1 MVGRYRALLT
11 ELGIIIVSEED
22 GAVAR
27 TFAFD
32 DPVSDYLEI
41 KEGRAPRSCSGLGP
55 YLESLNTAVSTG
67 DDALLGVLNRAPV
80 DVQALKGREAE
91 DARASKQQMI
101 ISSGLAS
108 DARDAISKLRD
119 FAMGLS
125 SSKVTEVSSSSDL
138 HVIQAVNSLDE
149 IDKVANALS
158 SRTKEWYG
166 LHFPE
171 LENMVDSIEGYA
183 RIVLAGRRD
192 GLTAESFEA
201 AGFPSEKTEML
212 LVAAS
217 NSRGGE
223 ITDQSLEMVQTMAGQ
238 LISFYDLR
246 RKLEALVEKEM
257 GAVAPNLAAI
267 LGTAL
272 SARMLARIGS
282 IKKMASLPASTIQ
295 VLGAERALFRSLKTG
310 SEPPK
315 HGLLFQHPLV
325 HAAPRWQRGKIARA
339 IAAKAVIAARVDVYS
354 EGGELNKTLLE
365 KLNVRIGE
373 IGEKFREP
381 VERDGGGGGGG
392 GGTAPRQDYGRRSG
406 GRSGKR
412 NSGGGSRGGGG
423 RQEWSRKRAEATEG
437 RAARGGGG
445 GGRKGSRY
453 GRDDYGSRR
462 WDDDNAGGSYADG
475 GGDDGNYDGND
486 GGRGYG
492 HGRYHGR
499 GGSSSRKDGSAKTTR
514 QGRSKPAA
522 SRFRANKRGRKP
534 ADRKK
539 GKRFR

>member
-11 ELGIIIVSEED
+11 ELGVIIVSEED

-67 DDALLGVLNRAPV
+67 DDALLGVLNRASV

-246 RKLEALVEKEM
+246 RRLEALVEKEM

-282 IKKMASLPASTIQ
+282 IKKMASLPASTLQ

-381 VERDGGGGGGG
+381 VERGGG
-392 GGTAPRQDYGRRSG
+392 GGTAPRQDYSRRSG

-423 RQEWSRKRAEATEG
+423 HQEWSRKRAEATEG

-445 GGRKGSRY
+445 RKGSGY

-462 WDDDNAGGSYADG
+462 WDDNNAGGGYAAAAA
-475 GGDDGNYDGND
+475 DDDDDDDDGND

-499 GGSSSRKDGSAKTTR
+499 GGSNSSSRKGGSTKAAR
-514 QGRSKPAA
+514 RGGSKPAA

>member
-11 ELGIIIVSEED
+11 ELGVIIVSEED

-67 DDALLGVLNRAPV
+67 DDALLGVLNRASV

-246 RKLEALVEKEM
+246 RRLEALVEKEM

-381 VERDGGGGGGG
+381 VERGGGGG
-392 GGTAPRQDYGRRSG
+392 AAQRQDYSRRSG

-412 NSGGGSRGGGG
+412 NNGGGSRGGGG
-423 RQEWSRKRAEATEG
+423 RQEWSRKRAEVTEG
-437 RAARGGGG
+437 RAARRGG
-445 GGRKGSRY
+445 GGRKGSGY

-462 WDDDNAGGSYADG
+462 WDDNNAGGGYADA
-475 GGDDGNYDGND
+475 DDDDDDGND

-499 GGSSSRKDGSAKTTR
+499 GGSNNNSSSRKGGSTKAAR
-514 QGRSKPAA
+514 RGGSKPAA

>member
-11 ELGIIIVSEED
+11 ELGVIIVSEED
-22 GAVAR
+22 GTVAR

-67 DDALLGVLNRAPV
+67 DDALLGVLNRASV

-192 GLTAESFEA
+192 GLTAESFET

-246 RKLEALVEKEM
+246 RRLEALVEKEM
-257 GAVAPNLAAI
+257 GTVAPNLAAI
-267 LGTAL
+267 LGTSL

-354 EGGELNKTLLE
+354 EDGELNKTLLE

-381 VERDGGGGGGG
+381 VERSGG

-406 GRSGKR
+406 GRSGMR
-412 NSGGGSRGGGG
+412 NGGGGSRGGGRG
-423 RQEWSRKRAEATEG
+423 RPEWSRKRAEATGG
-437 RAARGGGG
+437 RAARGGG
-445 GGRKGSRY
+445 RKGYRH
-453 GRDDYGSRR
+453 GPDDHGSSR
-462 WDDDNAGGSYADG
+462 WDGDNAGGGYADAN
-475 GGDDGNYDGND
+475 DDDDDGND
-486 GGRGYG
+486 GGRSYG
-492 HGRYHGR
+492 RGRYPGR
-499 GGSSSRKDGSAKTTR
+499 GGSSRKGGSAKAAS
-514 QGRSKPAA
+514 GSKPAA

>member
-11 ELGIIIVSEED
+11 ELGVIIVSEED

-67 DDALLGVLNRAPV
+67 DDALLGVLNRASV

-192 GLTAESFEA
+192 GLTAESFEV

-246 RKLEALVEKEM
+246 RRLEALVEKEM

-381 VERDGGGGGGG
+381 VERGGGGG
-392 GGTAPRQDYGRRSG
+392 AAQRQDYSRRSG

-412 NSGGGSRGGGG
+412 NNGGGSRGGGG
-423 RQEWSRKRAEATEG
+423 RQEWSRKRAEVTEG
-437 RAARGGGG
+437 RAARRGG
-445 GGRKGSRY
+445 GGRKGSGY

-462 WDDDNAGGSYADG
+462 WDDNNAGGGYADA
-475 GGDDGNYDGND
+475 DDDDDDGND

-499 GGSSSRKDGSAKTTR
+499 GGSNNNSSSRKGGSTKAAR
-514 QGRSKPAA
+514 RGGSKPAA

>member
-11 ELGIIIVSEED
+11 ELGVIIVSEED

-67 DDALLGVLNRAPV
+67 DDALLGVLNRASV

-246 RKLEALVEKEM
+246 RRLEALVEKEM

-381 VERDGGGGGGG
+381 VERGGGGG
-392 GGTAPRQDYGRRSG
+392 AAQRQDYSRRSG

-412 NSGGGSRGGGG
+412 NNGGGSRGGGG
-423 RQEWSRKRAEATEG
+423 RQEWSRKRAEVTEG
-437 RAARGGGG
+437 RAARRGG
-445 GGRKGSRY
+445 GGRKGSGY

-462 WDDDNAGGSYADG
+462 WDDNNAGGGYADA
-475 GGDDGNYDGND
+475 DDDDDDDGND

-499 GGSSSRKDGSAKTTR
+499 GGSNNNSSRKGGSTKAAR
-514 QGRSKPAA
+514 RGGSKPAA

>member
-11 ELGIIIVSEED
+11 ELGVIIVSEED
-22 GAVAR
+22 GTVAR

-55 YLESLNTAVSTG
+55 YLESLNTAVYTG
-67 DDALLGVLNRAPV
+67 DDALLGVLNRESV
-80 DVQALKGREAE
+80 DVQALRGREAE

-108 DARDAISKLRD
+108 DARDAIAKLRD

-125 SSKVTEVSSSSDL
+125 SSKVTEISGSADL

-158 SRTKEWYG
+158 SRTREWYG

-282 IKKMASLPASTIQ
+282 IKKLASLPASTIQ

-354 EGGELNKTLLE
+354 EDGELNRTLLE
-365 KLNVRIGE
+365 KLNIRIGE

-381 VERDGGGGGGG
+381 VERSG
-392 GGTAPRQDYGRRSG
+392 GGTAPRQDYGRRSD

-412 NSGGGSRGGGG
+412 GGGGSRGGGRG
-423 RQEWSRKRAEATEG
+423 RPEWSRKRNEASEG
-437 RAARGGGG
+437 RAARGGGRG
-445 GGRKGSRY
+445 GGPKGYKY

-462 WDDDNAGGSYADG
+462 WDDDNAGGGGAD
-475 GGDDGNYDGND
+475 NDGND
-486 GGRGYG
+486 GGRDYG
-492 HGRYHGR
+492 HGRYRGR
-499 GGSSSRKDGSAKTTR
+499 GSSSRKGGSAKAAR
-514 QGRSKPAA
+514 QNASKKPAA
-522 SRFRANKRGRKP
+522 SKFRANKRGRKP

>member
-11 ELGIIIVSEED
+11 ELGVIIVSEED

-41 KEGRAPRSCSGLGP
+41 KEGRTPRSCSGLGP

-67 DDALLGVLNRAPV
+67 DDALLGVLSRESV

-125 SSKVTEVSSSSDL
+125 SSKVTEISGSSDL

-183 RIVLAGRRD
+183 RIVLAGRRG

-212 LVAAS
+212 LVATS

-223 ITDQSLEMVQTMAGQ
+223 ITDQSLEMVQDMAGQ

-246 RKLEALVEKEM
+246 RRLEALVEREM

-354 EGGELNKTLLE
+354 EGGELNRTLLE
-365 KLNVRIGE
+365 RLNVRIGE

-381 VERDGGGGGGG
+381 VERGGGGV
-392 GGTAPRQDYGRRSG
+392 APRPDYDRRSG
-406 GRSGKR
+406 GRLGKR
-412 NSGGGSRGGGG
+412 GGGGGSRGGGRG
-423 RQEWSRKRAEATEG
+423 RPEWSRKRTEAAEG

-445 GGRKGSRY
+445 GGGRKGYRY
-453 GRDDYGSRR
+453 GRDDYDSRR
-462 WDDDNAGGSYADG
+462 WDDDNAGGGDADG
-475 GGDDGNYDGND
+475 DGND
-486 GGRGYG
+486 GGRDYSR
-492 HGRYHGR
+492 GRYRGR
-499 GGSSSRKDGSAKTTR
+499 GYGSSSRKGGSAKASR
-514 QGRSKPAA
+514 QDASRPAA

-534 ADRKK
+534 TDRKK

>member
-11 ELGIIIVSEED
+11 ELGVIIVSEED
-22 GAVAR
+22 GTVAK
-27 TFAFD
+27 TFAFE
-32 DPVSDYLEI
+32 DPVPDYLEI

-55 YLESLNTAVSTG
+55 YLESLNTAVYTG
-67 DDALLGVLNRAPV
+67 DDALLSVLKRESV
-80 DVQALKGREAE
+80 DAQALRGQEAE

-125 SSKVTEVSSSSDL
+125 SSKVTEISGSSDL

-158 SRTKEWYG
+158 SRTREWYG

-223 ITDQSLEMVQTMAGQ
+223 IADQSLEMVQTMAGQ

-246 RKLEALVEKEM
+246 RRLEALVEREM
-257 GAVAPNLAAI
+257 GTVAPNLAAI

-354 EGGELNKTLLE
+354 EGGELNRTLLE
-365 KLNVRIGE
+365 KMNIRIGE

-381 VERDGGGGGGG
+381 VERGSGTAPRPGYGRGGGGGGG
-392 GGTAPRQDYGRRSG
+392 S

-412 NSGGGSRGGGG
+412 GGGSSRTGRG
-423 RQEWSRKRAEATEG
+423 RPEWSRKRTEASEG
-437 RAARGGGG
+437 RAARGG
-445 GGRKGSRY
+445 RKGYGR
-453 GRDDYGSRR
+453 GRDDYGGRR
-462 WDDDNAGGSYADG
+462 WNDDDDNDGGS
-475 GGDDGNYDGND
+475 DGN
-486 GGRGYG
+486 RGYG
-492 HGRYHGR
+492 HGRYPGKGGGR
-499 GGSSSRKDGSAKTTR
+499 KGGPARTAR
-514 QGRSKPAA
+514 QGASKPAA

-534 ADRKK
+534 ADRKR